1 MDPHLGRHT
10 RHQLITIALAG
21 LAAYG
26 GSLLAQP
33 SGTTTHPRA
42 VAIEST
48 AANALDVAGG
58 AEFGSGNVPL
68 VGADGTI
75 NGPLSST
82 ILSDLSGA
90 NLTGLD
96 AGQITSGAFG
106 SARIATNAV
115 GASEIAANA
124 VGASEIAANAVGASE
139 IAANAVGASE
149 IAANAVGA
157 AELRT
162 ASANTSGTGTTRIT
176 MHEYSF
182 VPSVDISTSNN
193 CDTRDETRLQPYP
206 TTGSTSTSGTF
217 TVRAS
222 GQCTV
227 TARWRYITTSDT
239 PSVWAVVD
247 PTGAVVSLWE
257 AEDPISPGDTVAP
270 LVADDP
276 THRVV
281 NMGVPSL
288 AVLTALAEALPAA
301 QQTAFLTRLDTY
313 VADTRGWHAGVTALA
328 DLATIAPRYEPSGR
342 QWAMRLLA
350 EVQGLAEAELYRTA
364 LEVDPLT
371 DTWVVAAQ

>member
-33 SGTTTHPRA
+33 SGTTTHPGA

-106 SARIATNAV
+106 SARIA
-115 GASEIAANA
+115 S
-124 VGASEIAANAVGASE
+124 
-139 IAANAVGASE
+139 
-149 IAANAVGA
+149 NAVGA

-222 GQCTV
+222 NQCTV
-227 TARWRYITTSDT
+227 TARWRYITASDT

-364 LEVDPLT
+364 LRVDPLT
-371 DTWVVAAQ
+371 DTWVVAPE